1 MKTTT
6 ARDLAKMPPAQAAYA
21 LALAAFEASHLRA
34 ETLKIE
40 RGVDYTKA
48 DTEEQI
54 DAMCE
59 IEGACEKEAGVL
71 AAESALRAAETS
83 LIRWAFD
90 KIAPLATPEN
100 NDTLSALRAASERDD
115 VARAKVVDL
124 CFRLAT

>member
-6 ARDLAKMPPAQAAYA
+6 ARDLATMPPAQAAYA
-21 LALAAFEASHLRA
+21 LALAAFESSHLRA

-59 IEGACEKEAGVL
+59 IEGACEKETGLL

-83 LIRWAFD
+83 LIKWAFE

-100 NDTLSALRAASERDD
+100 NATLSALRAASERNV

-124 CFRLAT
+124 CFRLAS